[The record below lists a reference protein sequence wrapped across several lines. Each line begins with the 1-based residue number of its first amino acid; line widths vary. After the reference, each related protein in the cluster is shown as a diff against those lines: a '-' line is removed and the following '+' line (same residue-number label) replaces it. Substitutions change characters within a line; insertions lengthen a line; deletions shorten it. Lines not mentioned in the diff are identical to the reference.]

1 MCLLTRNTKYF
12 LLQRPGLARVGAAE
26 WGFLAP
32 TVKLAFAPRV
42 ALVPRL
48 GPVRPQLGCA

>member
-48 GPVRPQLGCA
+48 GPVCPQLGCA